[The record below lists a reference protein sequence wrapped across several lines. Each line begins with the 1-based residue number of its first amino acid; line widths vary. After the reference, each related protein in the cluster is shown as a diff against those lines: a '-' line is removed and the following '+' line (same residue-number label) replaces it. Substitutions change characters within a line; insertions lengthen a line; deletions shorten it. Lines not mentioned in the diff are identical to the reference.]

1 MATSTHWLASSIAM
15 SVLERGGN
23 AFDAAVAGGFALQ
36 AAQPHQNGPGGEM
49 PAIFWSADEPG
60 IQVLNGQGVSPAA
73 ATAQR
78 FDEQGLDAIPGT
90 GLLAATVPGVFGA
103 WMLLLERQGT
113 WTVEQVL
120 APAIDLLENGL
131 WCGPGVRAALDDVEG
146 LFRDY
151 WPTSEE
157 LWEPQRRAA
166 HETGVTTNPVL
177 AGTYRR
183 IVREAAAAGSSREH
197 QIEAARRAWYEGFV
211 AEAIGEFSRGTSW
224 MDTSGEPHGGLLTEH
239 DLAQW
244 HATIEAPMTVDYGPF
259 TVAKTSTWGQGPVF
273 LQQLAILK
281 GLDLPSL
288 GHLSPDYIH
297 VVVES
302 AKLAFADREA
312 WYGDGFTDHMPT
324 LLGESYNAERRSL
337 ITSTASDQL
346 RPGAPDGVQPR
357 LPQEL
362 RARRVRMAGTGDPT
376 LGPVDHDTTHIDV
389 IDRWGNMISATPS
402 GGWLQSSPTIP
413 KLGFCLGTR
422 AQMFW
427 LEQGLPNS
435 LQPAKRPRTTLSPS
449 LALRDGV
456 PWMVFGTPGGDQ
468 QDQWSLNFFLTQADF
483 GLGIRA
489 GLDAPTW
496 HTEHFPTSF
505 FPRTSRPLSLLM
517 ESNHADATVADLRQ
531 RGHQVELV
539 APLTLGKVTAIT
551 SRDGLLRAAA
561 DSRNQEPYAAGR

>member
-1 MATSTHWLASSIAM
+1 
-15 SVLERGGN
+15 
-23 AFDAAVAGGFALQ
+23 
-36 AAQPHQNGPGGEM
+36 
-49 PAIFWSADEPG
+49 
-60 IQVLNGQGVSPAA
+60 
-73 ATAQR
+73 
-78 FDEQGLDAIPGT
+78 
-90 GLLAATVPGVFGA
+90 
-103 WMLLLERQGT
+103 
-113 WTVEQVL
+113 
-120 APAIDLLENGL
+120 
-131 WCGPGVRAALDDVEG
+131 
-146 LFRDY
+146 
-151 WPTSEE
+151 
-157 LWEPQRRAA
+157 
-166 HETGVTTNPVL
+166 
-177 AGTYRR
+177 
-183 IVREAAAAGSSREH
+183 
-197 QIEAARRAWYEGFV
+197 
-211 AEAIGEFSRGTSW
+211 
-224 MDTSGEPHGGLLTEH
+224 
-239 DLAQW
+239 
-244 HATIEAPMTVDYGPF
+244 
-259 TVAKTSTWGQGPVF
+259 
-273 LQQLAILK
+273 
-281 GLDLPSL
+281 
-288 GHLSPDYIH
+288 
-297 VVVES
+297 
-302 AKLAFADREA
+302 
-312 WYGDGFTDHMPT
+312 
-324 LLGESYNAERRSL
+324 
-337 ITSTASDQL
+337 
-346 RPGAPDGVQPR
+346 
-357 LPQEL
+357 
-362 RARRVRMAGTGDPT
+362 MAGTGDPT